1 MIKVDLDE
9 LKAAISELEARS
21 KPGSRIDVQVDDRK
35 LLLSCSDRNDN
46 TVQAILYNDRA
57 LGAEFKLTERLM
69 FMKDKK
75 RL

>member
-9 LKAAISELEARS
+9 LKAAISELEARG

-35 LLLSCSDRNDN
+35 LLLSCTDRNDN
-46 TVQAILYNDRA
+46 TVQAILYNDRT